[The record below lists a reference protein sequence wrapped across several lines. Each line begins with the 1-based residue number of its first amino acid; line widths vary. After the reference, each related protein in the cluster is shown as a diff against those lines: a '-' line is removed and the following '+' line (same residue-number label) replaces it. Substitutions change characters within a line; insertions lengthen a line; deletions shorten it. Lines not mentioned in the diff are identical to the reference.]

1 MEEDSG
7 YGVGH
12 KNVKNVETVR
22 VDGNGRSNWRGF
34 FFRVWSAR
42 WTRARMERKSASVYA
57 SASS

>member
-22 VDGNGRSNWRGF
+22 ADGNGRSN
-34 FFRVWSAR
+34 
-42 WTRARMERKSASVYA
+42 
-57 SASS
+57 